1 MLCNPAPPWPAP
13 ELVAALVSNYAE
25 RHNHPDDLVA
35 CFFGGEPPDEA
46 RVSALDGLPFQARVR
61 PDALSRAQ
69 AKWLIDQGCT
79 RIEVDVLT
87 LDNAALRAV
96 GRKYGSGL
104 VLQMVEEL
112 LGWGVEVSV
121 VLAPGLPGMS
131 YDASLRDA
139 QSFSGRVPLAR
150 LHPVLVLEQSG
161 LREFHAEGRYQ
172 ALSVGDA
179 VTVCRAMMDVLEAGG
194 TEIIR
199 VGQQPSHDGLGRA
212 IAGPRHTSLR
222 ELVEARRALD
232 AIQEQLRSL
241 QEVEQAVIRCNPAD
255 VGRARG
261 PMNQHIR
268 TLRAENRLASVDVE
282 PDPGIPR
289 GHYLVESA

>member
-1 MLCNPAPPWPAP
+1 MLCNPAPPWPTP
-13 ELVAALVSNYAE
+13 EVVGALVTNYAE
-25 RHNHPDDLVA
+25 RYKHPADLVA

-46 RVSALDGLPFQARVR
+46 MVSALGGLPFQVRVR
-61 PDALSRAQ
+61 PDAMSRAQ
-69 AKWLIDQGCT
+69 AKWLMDQGCT
-79 RIEVDVLT
+79 RIEVDLLT
-87 LDNAALRAV
+87 LDNAALRSI
-96 GRKYGSGL
+96 GRKYSSGL
-104 VLQMVEEL
+104 ALQMVQEL
-112 LGWGVEVSV
+112 LGWGVDVSV

-131 YDASLRDA
+131 YEDSLRDA
-139 QSFSGRVPLAR
+139 QAFSGRVPLAR
-150 LHPVLVLEQSG
+150 LHPVLVLEKSG

-172 ALSVGDA
+172 ALGVGDA
-179 VTVCRAMMDVLEAGG
+179 VTVCRAMMDILEAGG
-194 TEIIR
+194 TEVIR

-232 AIQEQLRSL
+232 VIQEKLRGL
-241 QEVEQAVIRCNPAD
+241 HEVKQAVIRCNPAD

-289 GHYLVESA
+289 GQFLVESA